1 MASNVRTL
9 LRQLVRTPGFTLAVL
24 AMLCLGI
31 GANTAIFTV
40 VNTVLL
46 HPLPYPH
53 SDRIVNIARQGGGPV
68 SVPMFTFWQQN
79 NTGLEDLSGYE
90 APTLSTLDSSERP
103 LSIESIKVSGNYFKL
118 FGAIP
123 ILGRSL

>member
-9 LRQLVRTPGFTLAVL
+9 LRQLVRASGFTLAVL
-24 AMLCLGI
+24 AMLCLSI

-53 SDRIVNIARQGGGPV
+53 SDRIVNISRPSAGTAI
-68 SVPMFTFWQQN
+68 PMFKYWEQN
-79 NTGLEDLSGYE
+79 NPGFEDLSAYQGGIGMNLE
-90 APTLSTLDSSERP
+90 GGARP
-103 LSIESIKVSGNYFKL
+103 ELLQVTKASRNYFRL

-123 ILGRSL
+123 ILGR